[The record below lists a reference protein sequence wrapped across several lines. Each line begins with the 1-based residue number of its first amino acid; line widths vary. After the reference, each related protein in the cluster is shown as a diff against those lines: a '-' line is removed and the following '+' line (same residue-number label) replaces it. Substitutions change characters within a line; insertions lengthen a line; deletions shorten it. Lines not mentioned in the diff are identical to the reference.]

1 MMEEIKTFGPIACGI
16 SGGPLNEYIPG
27 TILNSNKSK
36 KIDHF
41 VTVYGWN
48 VTEDGDKYWLVRNS
62 WGPNWGN
69 SGNFNIKKGENIL
82 GI

>member
-1 MMEEIKTFGPIACGI
+1 M
-16 SGGPLNEYIPG
+16 
-27 TILNSNKSK
+27 
-36 KIDHF
+36 
-41 VTVYGWN
+41 TVYGWN
-48 VTEDGDKYWLVRNS
+48 VTEDGVKYWLVRNS